1 MIFYLDFIVL
11 YYIQIPI
18 INHFTSCLSDGQ
30 RHCYQTLRI
39 SKKNFIVSRGKHI
52 RKHDTSDSGNDAN
65 HLPFCNPYSFDI
77 LLSNQQI
84 DNNFRS
90 RFA

>member
-1 MIFYLDFIVL
+1 MNFYLDFIVL
-11 YYIQIPI
+11 CYIQIPI

-39 SKKNFIVSRGKHI
+39 SKKKKFIVSRGKHI

-65 HLPFCNPYSFDI
+65 HLSFCNPYSFDI
-77 LLSNQQI
+77 LL
-84 DNNFRS
+84 
-90 RFA
+90 